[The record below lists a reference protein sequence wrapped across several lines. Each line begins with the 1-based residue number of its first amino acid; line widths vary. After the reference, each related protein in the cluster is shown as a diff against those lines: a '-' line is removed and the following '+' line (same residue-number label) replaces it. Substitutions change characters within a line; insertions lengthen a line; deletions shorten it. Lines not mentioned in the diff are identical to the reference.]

1 MNCIGCRLAK
11 KQENVHVVYETATL
25 TCILDYMPFNPGHV
39 LILPKQHA
47 TEVEELDPRIAIDI
61 MEASRFL
68 SKVVKAA
75 FNPDGITIIQNG
87 GGFNDLDHY
96 HMHVI
101 PRFEGQDFAE
111 FFSEEGE
118 PAQEEDLAQAAQ
130 KLIRVIKEMERHARV

>member
-1 MNCIGCRLAK
+1 
-11 KQENVHVVYETATL
+11 
-25 TCILDYMPFNPGHV
+25 
-39 LILPKQHA
+39 
-47 TEVEELDPRIAIDI
+47 

-68 SKVVKAA
+68 SNVVKAA

-87 GGFNDLDHY
+87 GEFNDLDHY

-118 PAQEEDLAQAAQ
+118 PAQEG
-130 KLIRVIKEMERHARV
+130 

>member
-1 MNCIGCRLAK
+1 MNCVGCRLANE
-11 KQENVHVVYETATL
+11 QENVYVVYETATL

-39 LILPKQHA
+39 LILPKGHA
-47 TEVEELDPRIAIDI
+47 GEVEELDPKTAIDI

-68 SKVVKAA
+68 SKAAKAA

-87 GGFNDLDHY
+87 GIFNDLDHY

-101 PRFEGQDFAE
+101 PRFGGQDFAE

-118 PAQEEDLAQAAQ
+118 PAHEEDLAQAAQ
-130 KLIRVIKEMERHARV
+130 KLIRTIKEMEQHARV